1 MENELKYQQA
11 SLTEV
16 ENIYLEFLG
25 SDETFLKRI
34 SADSTEFLIDKNS
47 QQVFSDH
54 KSKYEPLTN
63 SVLAKAIDHTLL
75 KPDATSDEVQI
86 LCSEAKQF
94 QFASVCIN
102 PCFVDFCSHELAG
115 SSVKVCTVIGFPLGA
130 NITSIKRKEAET
142 AIEAGAQEVDMVIN
156 IGSLKSRNYDYV
168 LKDIA
173 EVVYAAK
180 TKNVLIKVIIETA
193 LLSDDEKIKACMIS
207 KKAGADFVKTSTG
220 FSKGGATVHDVAL
233 MKFVVGN
240 LLGVKA
246 SGGIKNREDAIS
258 MLMNGAS
265 RIGTSSGLKIVNNS

>member
-11 SLTEV
+11 SFTDV
-16 ENIYLEFLG
+16 EQIYMEFLG
-25 SDETFLKRI
+25 SDEAFLKWF
-34 SADSTEFLIDKNS
+34 STDTAEFLIDKNA

-54 KSKYEPLTN
+54 KSIYEPLTN

-75 KPDATSDEVQI
+75 KPDATLDEVQT
-86 LCSEAKQF
+86 LCSEARQF

-102 PCFVDFCSHELAG
+102 PCFVEFCSHELAESG
-115 SSVKVCTVIGFPLGA
+115 VKVCTVIGFPLGA
-130 NITSIKRKEAET
+130 NTTFVKRKESEI
-142 AIEAGAQEVDMVIN
+142 AIEAGAREVDMVIN
-156 IGSLKSRNYDYV
+156 IGDLKSKNYDYV

-180 TKNVLIKVIIETA
+180 TKNVLSKVIIETA
-193 LLSDDEKIKACMIS
+193 LLSDDEKIKACLIS

-233 MKFVVGN
+233 MKFVVGS

>member
-11 SLTEV
+11 SFTDV
-16 ENIYLEFLG
+16 EQIYMEFLG
-25 SDETFLKRI
+25 SDEAFLKWF
-34 SADSTEFLIDKNS
+34 SADTAEFLIDKNA

-75 KPDATSDEVQI
+75 KPDATLKGIQT

-102 PCFVDFCSHELAG
+102 PCFVDFCSHELAESG
-115 SSVKVCTVIGFPLGA
+115 VKVCTVIGFPLGA
-130 NITSIKRKEAET
+130 NTTFVKRKESEI

-156 IGSLKSRNYDYV
+156 IGSLKSRNYEYV
-168 LKDIA
+168 IKDIA

-180 TKNVLIKVIIETA
+180 TKNVLSKVIIETA
-193 LLSDDEKIKACMIS
+193 LLSDDEKIKACLIS

-246 SGGIKNREDAIS
+246 SGGIKNREDVTS